1 MDAMRSAAEGLRPD
15 PARCVDTDPP
25 ILRSATS
32 RRLWLAAG
40 VLWLVLGTVGIVL
53 PLVPTVDCYG
63 LAAFCFAR
71 GNRRWEA
78 WLLSH
83 PRLGPAIVA
92 WRRSRAVPLP
102 AKCVATASMALSCAV
117 AAWWLQ
123 GPAAWLPLV
132 VCLPVAIYLWTRPSR
147 EPALPCTS

>member
-1 MDAMRSAAEGLRPD
+1 MNAPRSAAEGLHLHRDPHLVVD
-15 PARCVDTDPP
+15 PAT
-25 ILRSATS
+25 LRSAAS

-83 PRLGPAIVA
+83 PRLGPAIAA

-117 AAWWLQ
+117 TGWWLQ
-123 GPAAWLPLV
+123 GPAAWLPLAL
-132 VCLPVAIYLWTRPSR
+132 CLPVAVYLWTRPSR
-147 EPALPCTS
+147 ETAAPCTT